1 MNAKAYCGFNA
12 EQLNSNQPLPR
23 DRKAFR
29 IGPCQSVVLA
39 DGLAIRKRYGIN
51 LWMDGTVCTGWRLLV
66 HSSDYD
72 RATLM
77 LKSL

>member
-1 MNAKAYCGFNA
+1 
-12 EQLNSNQPLPR
+12 
-23 DRKAFR
+23 
-29 IGPCQSVVLA
+29 VVLA

-66 HSSDYD
+66 HKSEYD
-72 RATLM
+72 VATRM